1 MNTPRD
7 EKKSPADLLSSA
19 KGKTPAPGEDIL
31 GELEKII
38 GDVHE
43 KRPRLNKNRDEGET
57 KLKNQDLQAL
67 LDITQ
72 TVNSTLVL
80 DEILQMVMKRSIELL
95 QAERGFLMLLDE
107 EGKLQFKTAHNIA
120 KESLTQEDF
129 KISMTIA
136 NQVAKTGKSIFTSDA
151 LQDERFSHQKS
162 IVELN
167 LRSIMCVP
175 LKSKA
180 KVVGIVYVDNSS
192 QANVFVQSDLHLFE
206 LFASQ
211 AALAIENAQ
220 LYQSLLALKV
230 YNENVVNRTPIG
242 IIVVDQNFNITIAN
256 QASQELFKKVGWRQ
270 NFPDFTAQTVC
281 LFDLF
286 PEEEK
291 NRWKKICYQVLFT
304 GQTFEEPHSY
314 HQKEAQELV
323 LALKISPLTSG
334 EEQIIGLIILLE
346 NVTEK
351 VHLEKHLIGSQKL
364 VAKGEMALSIGHE
377 MNNYLTII
385 SNNAELLPLNLK
397 KGDMAKAE
405 QSSKAILDCVI
416 TMKRF
421 TDSLMDFSKLETEKV
436 NYDVKRLI
444 EDLLFSIKPQK
455 QFSHVKFLTHFDSE
469 IPYLHIDVGQ
479 IQQVLLNLLRNASDA
494 IGEKP
499 EKTGV
504 VYLTTNYLPDQK
516 QIQIKVTD
524 TGAGMPKEVLN
535 KLFQPHFTT
544 KKSGHGFG
552 LVTCEKII
560 KNHSG
565 SITVESQPQK
575 GSTFIISLPTEEKL
589 SNPLA

>member
-1 MNTPRD
+1 MNAPQE
-7 EKKSPADLLSSA
+7 EKKSPPNLVPS
-19 KGKTPAPGEDIL
+19 KKKTPESQEDIL
-31 GELEKII
+31 GELDKLMGE
-38 GDVHE
+38 VHTA
-43 KRPRLNKNRDEGET
+43 RPRLKKEEGES

-80 DEILQMVMKRSIELL
+80 DEILQMVMKRAIELL

-107 EGKLQFKTAHNIA
+107 ERKLQFKTAHNIA

-136 NQVAKTGKSIFTSDA
+136 NQVALNGKSIFASDA
-151 LQDERFSHQKS
+151 IHDERFAHQKS

-175 LKSKA
+175 LKSKE
-180 KVVGIVYVDNSS
+180 KVTGIVYVDNSS

-211 AALAIENAQ
+211 AALAVENAQ
-220 LYQSLLALKV
+220 LYQSLLALKI

-256 QASQELFKKVGWRQ
+256 QASQDIFKKVGWRQ
-270 NFPDFTAQTVC
+270 SFPDFTSQTTC
-281 LFDLF
+281 LYDLF

-323 LALKISPLTSG
+323 LALKISPLSSPD
-334 EEQIIGLIILLE
+334 EQIIGLIILLE

-351 VHLEKHLIGSQKL
+351 VHLEKQLIGSQKL

-377 MNNYLTII
+377 LNNYLTII

-397 KGDMAKAE
+397 KGDLAKAE
-405 QSSKAILDCVI
+405 HNSKAILECVI

-436 NYDVKRLI
+436 NYDIKRLI

-455 QFSHVKFLTHFDSE
+455 QFARIKFLAHFDSDL
-469 IPYLHIDVGQ
+469 PQLYIDVGQ
-479 IQQVLLNLLRNASDA
+479 IQQVLLNLLKNASEA
-494 IGEKP
+494 IAEKP
-499 EKTGV
+499 ENTGV
-504 VYLTTNYLPDQK
+504 VYVTTNFLPDQN
-516 QIQIKVTD
+516 QVQIKITD
-524 TGAGMPKEVLN
+524 TGAGMDKEVLS

-560 KNHSG
+560 KNHGG
-565 SITVESQPQK
+565 SITAESQVQK
-575 GSTFIISLPTEEKL
+575 GSTFIISLPVKKKL
-589 SNPLA
+589 SD